1 MSFVRKTDSVNLR
14 GLLFD
19 FDGLLVDTESP
30 SRLGWEEL
38 YREHGHDLPL
48 DEWATLVGTIGAP
61 FDPFAH
67 LEALVGEPLDREELT
82 ARRQA
87 REFALIDLEDLRPG
101 IEGYIDAAKL
111 RGLRTALVSS
121 SSREWI
127 ERILRRLDRLD
138 HWDAIVAA
146 NGDTA
151 RAKPQPTLYLETLET
166 LGLRADE
173 AVAFEDSPNGV
184 RAAKRAGVF
193 CVAVPN
199 PVTETLALDEADIV
213 VESLADLP
221 IDALLARLEAGA
233 K

>member
-1 MSFVRKTDSVNLR
+1 MKLR

-38 YREHGHDLPL
+38 YREHGHELPL
-48 DEWATLVGTIGAP
+48 EEWATLVGTIGAP
-61 FDPFAH
+61 FDPFAR
-67 LEALVGEPLDREELT
+67 LQALVGQPLDRNELD

-87 REFALIDLEDLRPG
+87 RELALIDLEDLRPG
-101 IEGYIDAAKL
+101 IEGYLDEAKK
-111 RGLRTALVSS
+111 RRLRTAVVSS
-121 SSREWI
+121 SSRDWI
-127 ERILRRLDRLD
+127 EPILRRLDRLD

-146 NGDTA
+146 DGDTA
-151 RAKPQPTLYLETLET
+151 RAKPQPTLYLETLAT
-166 LGLRADE
+166 LGLGADE

-184 RAAKRAGVF
+184 RAAKGAGLF

-199 PVTETLALDEADIV
+199 PVTETLALDEADLL

-221 IDALLARLEAGA
+221 FEQLLARLDGGRA
-233 K
+233 

>member
-1 MSFVRKTDSVNLR
+1 VKLR

-38 YREHGHDLPL
+38 YREHGHELPL

-67 LEALVGEPLDREELT
+67 LEALVGRPLDRDELNE
-82 ARRQA
+82 RRRA
-87 REFALIDLEDLRPG
+87 RELALVDLEDLRPG
-101 IEGYIDAAKL
+101 IEGYLDESQK
-111 RGLRTALVSS
+111 RNLRTAVVSS
-121 SSREWI
+121 GSRDWI

-138 HWDAIVAA
+138 HWDAIVSAD
-146 NGDTA
+146 GDPA
-151 RAKPQPTLYLETLET
+151 RAKPQPTLYLETLGT
-166 LGLRADE
+166 LGLRADA

-184 RAAKRAGVF
+184 RAAKAADLF

-213 VESLADLP
+213 VDSLAELP
-221 IDALLARLEAGA
+221 FEALLVRLQEDGR
-233 K
+233 